1 MQVVL
6 QPNQPIRLM
15 LKPTIS
21 EHRSENISDFTGGG
35 DFDGSGVPIGYRYPA
50 SFLHDPAPVD
60 YKAKFETA
68 FEWMKKLFLFV
79 PGALFLYFTTFSLF
93 VFSSGRPWWSMVFL
107 FWLAAG
113 SFTVW
118 LGLGEIKKIKHLA
131 IPASIIV
138 LSLGLA
144 GILSLFPQAIQI
156 DLFLTY
162 SMYFLPL
169 VFMVPV
175 MVKSFVDRKPAL

>member
-1 MQVVL
+1 M
-6 QPNQPIRLM
+6 
-15 LKPTIS
+15 
-21 EHRSENISDFTGGG
+21 
-35 DFDGSGVPIGYRYPA
+35 
-50 SFLHDPAPVD
+50 
-60 YKAKFETA
+60 
-68 FEWMKKLFLFV
+68 

-93 VFSSGRPWWSMVFL
+93 VFPSGELWWSTLFW

-131 IPASIIV
+131 MPASIIV
-138 LSLGLA
+138 LSLFLA
-144 GILSLFPQAIQI
+144 GILSLFPQAIQV

-175 MVKSFVDRKPAL
+175 MVKSVFDREPAL